1 MSSEVQIQGMANTFM
16 RMFITAVAPAVA
28 EENIAVLPVV
38 VREDTMKHAL
48 PVAVVVMLLVL
59 HVAVE
64 EISFAVAVEVH
75 LELLVETVMDVV
87 PLWIRLLS

>member
-1 MSSEVQIQGMANTFM
+1 MANTFM